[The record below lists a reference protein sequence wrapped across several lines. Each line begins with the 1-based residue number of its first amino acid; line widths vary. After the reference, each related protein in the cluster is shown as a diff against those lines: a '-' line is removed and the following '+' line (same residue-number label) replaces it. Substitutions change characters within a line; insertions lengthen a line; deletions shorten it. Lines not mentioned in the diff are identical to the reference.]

1 MEVGAYQFI
10 ESYTCSSI
18 CIPIPEDTMNTGG
31 EKQMEIFTLHIL
43 RIFFSQ
49 LQNGVKI
56 RKKNFIYKKF

>member
-31 EKQMEIFTLHIL
+31 EKQMEILTLHIL